1 MSFELRCPLNNK
13 KALPGNVT
21 HDFPLRRTNRS
32 WQFSRNY
39 RCFSGMIC
47 VHNSLLRIQK
57 VKVQVS
63 HRQRRTDNK
72 KPTEKNAK
80 ISPGPTTTWS
90 HINMTHWMKEG
101 RFSFGTSGKTETGL
115 GDKVSV
121 YSYKARITMT
131 TFGSQKNPWLSRK
144 QESHFPFLF
153 NSDVNLL
160 FLLAGTVIVTIKIK
174 ALKNLTGLRR

>member
-13 KALPGNVT
+13 KALPGNDT

-131 TFGSQKNPWLSRK
+131 TFGSQKTRDWVENKNHIFLFFSIAMSIYCSCQLVPWLL
-144 QESHFPFLF
+144 Q
-153 NSDVNLL
+153 
-160 FLLAGTVIVTIKIK
+160 
-174 ALKNLTGLRR
+174 